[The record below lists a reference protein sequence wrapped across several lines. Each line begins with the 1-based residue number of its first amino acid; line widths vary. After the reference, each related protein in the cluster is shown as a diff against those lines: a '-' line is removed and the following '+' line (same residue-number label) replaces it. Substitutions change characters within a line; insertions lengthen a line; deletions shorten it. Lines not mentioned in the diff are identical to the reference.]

1 MDGHHMIVDVTLRSL
16 VMFDAADAI
25 RLDWVAALLGGN
37 SGEALRAFPRAA
49 PDYVR
54 FEHPPVVENY
64 PGGRIKYYDYGVIS
78 VEADLPFRGTWAEL
92 VERSSR
98 WVADPDEEKRALD
111 ILRPRLERVAEAL
124 SQPYQ
129 QWLTEDYYVVHVCG
143 LPCSGQE
150 LLERH
155 GMRIAQIVRG
165 EATALSA
172 DECEDV
178 LRARISY
185 YPNDLAVIGR
195 SAALICDSSTGAA
208 PTLQLLDYA
217 NTQLLE
223 NRHYDELL
231 TGLLE
236 QVYQQLDEGTG
247 FLARWRMAT
256 RAARLNTIRLD
267 VIELAERTDNSIKF
281 LSDMFYARL
290 YRLAA
295 ARVGVPDYRDLV
307 DKKLKTAGELYEFM
321 VDQFQQGRAFV
332 LELLV
337 VVILVIEL
345 VFLFRGK

>member
-1 MDGHHMIVDVTLRSL
+1 MIVEGTLRSL
-16 VMFDAADAI
+16 VLFDVADAI
-25 RLDWVAALLGGN
+25 RLEKVAAMLGES
-37 SGEALRAFPRAA
+37 SGETLRAFPRAA

-78 VEADLPFRGTWAEL
+78 VEADQPFRGTWAEL
-92 VERSSR
+92 VDRSSR

-111 ILRPRLERVAEAL
+111 LLQPRMERASEAL
-124 SQPYQ
+124 SQPYR
-129 QWLTEDYYVVHVCG
+129 QWLTEDYYVVHVFG
-143 LPCSGQE
+143 LPCTGQE
-150 LLERH
+150 LLDRH
-155 GMRIAQIVRG
+155 GMSIAQIVRG
-165 EATALSA
+165 EAQPLSA

-178 LRARISY
+178 LKARISY
-185 YPNDLAVIGR
+185 YPNDLAVIGW
-195 SAALICDSSTGAA
+195 SAALICDTPAAAA

-223 NRHYDELL
+223 FRHYDELL

-247 FLARWRMAT
+247 FLARWRMAN

-307 DKKLKTAGELYEFM
+307 DSKLRTAGELYEFM

-332 LELLV
+332 LELMV